1 MIQLV
6 VDSFRSSSP
15 KCVLAFNFEEIVYS
29 LISEAV
35 VNSVSVSIIEGFLND
50 TK

>member
-15 KCVLAFNFEEIVYS
+15 KIVYS

-35 VNSVSVSIIEGFLND
+35 VNSVSVSFIEGFLNV